1 MRNGDGTPLQVK
13 SNYDVERQ
21 LSGSG
26 DYAVDMEDMDDDASG
41 GVRSARYSWYT
52 SKDKSI
58 DWSGYNIMPKKC
70 IMHNGEYK
78 IAYEM
83 FKNKNNG
90 CKKHSQ
96 GIYLA
101 EVGAFAE
108 AYALQSQYESLYT
121 YGENQYGNPESLDYA
136 SCTAFE
142 EANDD
147 GSFTYV
153 KLGCSDA
160 GGLKLFTYSDSSCT
174 VEITNNI
181 GVYNDMKITLG
192 SCVSCTTTPSF
203 DDDATIAALAE
214 NGYTDDYAPYDAKL
228 CATVHSNK
236 EMSQSCGWSCKRQV
250 KKGQASSSGS
260 SSSRWN
266 ALEKFFLFFWSFAG
280 IGLVWVVLKQRRM
293 MSREDA
299 IVEEAAMNGVGIKKR
314 HVFPIALAIVFLTLL
329 SMFMVWKKMTWL
341 LLIGANVGL
350 FAQFV
355 FLRRKAKR
363 ANAAGDGYVKDAGLQ
378 IS

>member
-1 MRNGDGTPLQVK
+1 MLQCNLT
-13 SNYDVERQ
+13 NY
-21 LSGSG
+21 S
-26 DYAVDMEDMDDDASG
+26 
-41 GVRSARYSWYT
+41 
-52 SKDKSI
+52 
-58 DWSGYNIMPKKC
+58 
-70 IMHNGEYK
+70 NGEYK

-108 AYALQSQYESLYT
+108 AYALQNQYESLYT

-181 GVYNDMKITLG
+181 GVYNDMKVRVFVLSILINVC
-192 SCVSCTTTPSF
+192 SVSFSKMHQFCPRF
-203 DDDATIAALAE
+203 
-214 NGYTDDYAPYDAKL
+214 NRVVDY
-228 CATVHSNK
+228 
-236 EMSQSCGWSCKRQV
+236 
-250 KKGQASSSGS
+250 
-260 SSSRWN
+260 SRIMC
-266 ALEKFFLFFWSFAG
+266 LLYH
-280 IGLVWVVLKQRRM
+280 Q
-293 MSREDA
+293 
-299 IVEEAAMNGVGIKKR
+299 
-314 HVFPIALAIVFLTLL
+314 PIL
-329 SMFMVWKKMTWL
+329 
-341 LLIGANVGL
+341 
-350 FAQFV
+350 
-355 FLRRKAKR
+355 
-363 ANAAGDGYVKDAGLQ
+363 
-378 IS
+378 